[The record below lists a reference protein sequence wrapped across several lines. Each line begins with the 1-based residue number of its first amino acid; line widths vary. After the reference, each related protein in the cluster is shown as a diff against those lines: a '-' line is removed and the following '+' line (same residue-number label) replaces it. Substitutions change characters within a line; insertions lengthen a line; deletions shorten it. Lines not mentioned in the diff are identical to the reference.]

1 MAFDPD
7 LTAHVRRLLIRRLP
21 DGVAV
26 SGIAEQKGSAPRA

>member
-1 MAFDPD
+1 MPINPD
-7 LTAHVRRLLIRRLP
+7 LATQVRRLLIRRLP